1 MSLTTVLLLAALALA
16 IGGFGVVVGMLLAPR
31 IGRWAERIMDG
42 DGDDDDDE

>member
-1 MSLTTVLLLAALALA
+1 MSLTTVLLVAALALG
-16 IGGFGVVVGMLLAPR
+16 IGALGFAVGMLLAPR